1 MRDVFTAGHA
11 LPITVL
17 SKFTETSKLV
27 WYFPCTAATLH
38 SKETG
43 TCSPSSQP
51 PLPLLPASI
60 VAAVTDPDILLLTT
74 VKHVY
79 WLGTD

>member
-1 MRDVFTAGHA
+1 MFTAGHA

-17 SKFTETSKLV
+17 SKFTETSKFV
-27 WYFPCTAATLH
+27 WHFPCAAATLH

-51 PLPLLPASI
+51 PLPILPASI
-60 VAAVTDPDILLLTT
+60 VAAVADPDILHLTT
-74 VKHVY
+74 VNLVY

>member
-1 MRDVFTAGHA
+1 MFTAAHA

-17 SKFTETSKLV
+17 SKFTENRSKFV
-27 WYFPCTAATLH
+27 WHFPCTAATLH

-43 TCSPSSQP
+43 TCSLSSQP
-51 PLPLLPASI
+51 PLPILPASI
-60 VAAVTDPDILLLTT
+60 VAAGADPDCLHLTT

-79 WLGTD
+79 